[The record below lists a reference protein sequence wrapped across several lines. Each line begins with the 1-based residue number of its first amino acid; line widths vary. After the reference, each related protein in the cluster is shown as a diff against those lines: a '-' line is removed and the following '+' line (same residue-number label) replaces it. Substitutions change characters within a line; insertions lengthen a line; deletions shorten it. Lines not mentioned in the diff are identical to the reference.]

1 MLVEPMFSYLV
12 VRVTAHPPLVTFT
25 ACRLPPLL
33 SGKGWAAWV
42 SLSFMLVFE
51 FVILSE
57 QVLEHALH

>member
-1 MLVEPMFSYLV
+1 MLVGPMFSYLV
-12 VRVTAHPPLVTFT
+12 VRVAAHPPLVTFT

-33 SGKGWAAWV
+33 SGKGWETWV
-42 SLSFMLVFE
+42 SLNFMLIFE

>member
-1 MLVEPMFSYLV
+1 MLVGPMFSYLV
-12 VRVTAHPPLVTFT
+12 VRVAAHPPLVTFT
-25 ACRLPPLL
+25 TCRLPPLL
-33 SGKGWAAWV
+33 RGNGWADWV